1 MQDGFLKIYVFTGNH
16 TFPIEG
22 AKVTGFADGKLIFFF
37 LTDKNG
43 RTPTVSVSSP
53 NEDLSEDPGNVKP
66 YSTLD
71 ITVSAKG
78 FRTAI
83 YRGVLVFATETSIAY
98 ANMIPLAEGQPDIP
112 LEYDLKFDNL

>member
-1 MQDGFLKIYVFTGNH
+1 MQDGFLKMYVFTGNH

-22 AKVTGFADGKLIFFF
+22 AKVTGFSGGKLIFFF

-43 RTPTVSVSSP
+43 QIPKITISAPDENLSDDPGTVS
-53 NEDLSEDPGNVKP
+53 P
-66 YSTLD
+66 YTAID
-71 ITVSAKG
+71 ITVTADG

-98 ANMIPLAEGQPDIP
+98 ANMIPLAAGQPDIP
-112 LEYDLKFDNL
+112 VEYDLKFDSL